1 MRATLLKA
9 ALAVGVGASLCAASA
24 DAPATA
30 GAVARPSA
38 EAARAERCPVVDVL
52 AVYTPKAAKRVG
64 GEHRVPSSAQQI
76 ATRMNR
82 SLAAGGLCGA
92 IRIVHPYTATGY
104 EGSEEFRAAHTV
116 LKDHSAGLGR
126 QVHEQRARYG
136 ADLVTLVVD
145 RAERGGGTADYTPAL
160 DSSTDEYAYAVVE
173 ADGIGLDSAS
183 HEIGHNLGLAHD
195 RTTLAGDT
203 DGSMSVSRNR
213 PYNTGWITEDGKHYT
228 IMAYCPRAGT
238 TAAWI
243 SRFSSA
249 TETWQ
254 GRMAGRR
261 GQRRRTGAARD
272 PADRRRIPR
281 QALTRPPLG
290 ASCRMR
296 RLPGA

>member
-24 DAPATA
+24 DATATA
-30 GAVARPSA
+30 GVVARPSA

-92 IRIVHPYTATGY
+92 IRVVHPYTATGY
-104 EGSEEFRAAHTV
+104 DGSEEFRAAHTT

-228 IMAYCPRAGT
+228 IMAYRSACGDHCRR
-238 TAAWI
+238 I

-249 TETWQ
+249 TETWK
-254 GRMAGRR
+254 GRR
-261 GQRRRTGAARD
+261 LGDADNDGVRVLRETLPIVAGYRD
-272 PADRRRIPR
+272 KR
-281 QALTRPPLG
+281 
-290 ASCRMR
+290 
-296 RLPGA
+296 